1 MKSNLIS
8 LVSLYNVREIPT
20 VLNLKRIV
28 LGVARH
34 HFFRK
39 PAAALSE
46 IRSGVPEQHRK
57 FWSDMGCGQLYAV
70 YTALQASPRKLLKM
84 IDDVECMNPSQ
95 ESVFG
100 YLRQFIGNMQTDEV
114 RALRF
119 VTGSAVC
126 SNNAIQ
132 VTFNVLTGLGR
143 RPIAHTCSYTL
154 ELPATYQSYQ
164 EFVQEFVSDFK
175 AGI

>member
-1 MKSNLIS
+1 
-8 LVSLYNVREIPT
+8 
-20 VLNLKRIV
+20 
-28 LGVARH
+28 
-34 HFFRK
+34 
-39 PAAALSE
+39 
-46 IRSGVPEQHRK
+46 
-57 FWSDMGCGQLYAV
+57 MGCGQLCAV

-114 RALRF
+114 RAFL
-119 VTGSAVC
+119 T
-126 SNNAIQ
+126 IQ

-143 RPIAHTCSYTL
+143 RPIAHTCNYTL